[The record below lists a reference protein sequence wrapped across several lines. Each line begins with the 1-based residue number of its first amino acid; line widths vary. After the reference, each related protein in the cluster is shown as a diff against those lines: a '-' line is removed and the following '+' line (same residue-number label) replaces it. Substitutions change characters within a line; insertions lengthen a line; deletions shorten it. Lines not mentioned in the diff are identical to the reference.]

1 MTGDEI
7 LSTVGSTTSG
17 ISDDGISS
25 FKSDGISG
33 EEIFLRFIVSLDRNR
48 TIRRSGKSEDFI
60 ICLSFGLSKDR
71 INGIAIFGRAGYEIF
86 GVWIS
91 LILKCDDLLRA
102 IIFRNGVS
110 GNARVAIFGDQMLG
124 ISKYGILRDENNDF
138 LTLGFSTDGILDNSM
153 SGKTGDGISSD
164 SGFCLAA
171 NLVFVVKGTVGST
184 VLLLRFVIF
193 ATALTVLLVLV
204 ALLVSQTSIW
214 WLFSNSDVS
223 VIIH

>member
-1 MTGDEI
+1 
-7 LSTVGSTTSG
+7 
-17 ISDDGISS
+17 
-25 FKSDGISG
+25 
-33 EEIFLRFIVSLDRNR
+33 
-48 TIRRSGKSEDFI
+48 
-60 ICLSFGLSKDR
+60 
-71 INGIAIFGRAGYEIF
+71 
-86 GVWIS
+86 
-91 LILKCDDLLRA
+91 
-102 IIFRNGVS
+102 VS

-171 NLVFVVKGTVGST
+171 NLVFVVKGTVGSA

-204 ALLVSQTSIW
+204 ALLVSQTSI
-214 WLFSNSDVS
+214 
-223 VIIH
+223 